1 MTQEP
6 KLYVLAEFDRLTDR
20 RLSDYRDR
28 MVFAGFIGE
37 QTAGPRHHIT
47 LGSYPLDCA
56 EKLLARLERERNG
69 RPIPVRFPQIG
80 TFGDRVLFVAAEED
94 APLRALHAKFDD
106 GDEWVPH
113 ATMYLTEEGGVE
125 EARAYLEMFFEP
137 FEGEITRLAL
147 YEFFPS
153 KLIAA
158 VELVNG

>member
-1 MTQEP
+1 MTEAP

-28 MVFAGFIGE
+28 MIFAGFIGE
-37 QTAGPRHHIT
+37 QTAGLRHHIT

-56 EKLLARLERERNG
+56 EKLCTRLERERDG
-69 RPIPVRFPQIG
+69 RPIPIHFPRID
-80 TFGDRVLFVAAEED
+80 TFGDRVLFIAAEED

-106 GDEWVPH
+106 GGDWVPH
-113 ATMYLTEEGGVE
+113 ATMYLTEEGSVE
-125 EARAYLEMFFEP
+125 DARAHLDGIFAP

-158 VELVNG
+158 VELVSG